1 MATAGDALWRTSTG
15 GWSKSR
21 VRRRWGAATV
31 PAVAAL
37 LLSVACETP
46 PPAPP
51 ANPNEAAEV
60 RANIDAGLALY
71 DAGDYVLA
79 AQRFRDAAIGAR
91 NCGSLPMERKATTA
105 ACASL
110 LQARKLP
117 EFSACTE
124 SLERLH
130 RRERRS
136 DPGLNTLLAMGAIS
150 GDRPIPPFRVPS
162 AVHPVVRAAAKK
174 E

>member
-1 MATAGDALWRTSTG
+1 MATAGDALRRTSTG
-15 GWSKSR
+15 GWSKNGA
-21 VRRRWGAATV
+21 RRRWGVATV
-31 PAVAAL
+31 PAVATL
-37 LLSVACETP
+37 LVLVACQTPPP
-46 PPAPP
+46 PPAPDP
-51 ANPNEAAEV
+51 AEAAEV
-60 RANIDAGLALY
+60 RANIDAGLSLY

-79 AQRFRDAAIGAR
+79 AQRFREAAIGAR

-110 LQARKLP
+110 LQARKLS
-117 EFSACTE
+117 EFGACTTT
-124 SLERLH
+124 LERLH

-162 AVHPVVRAAAKK
+162 AVHPIVRAAAKK